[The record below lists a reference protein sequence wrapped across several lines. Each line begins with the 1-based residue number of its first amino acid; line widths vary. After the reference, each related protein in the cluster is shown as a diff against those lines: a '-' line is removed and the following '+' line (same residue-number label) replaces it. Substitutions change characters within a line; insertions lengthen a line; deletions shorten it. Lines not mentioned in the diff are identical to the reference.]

1 MSSNK
6 RITFNRVEVRLE
18 RKTINKISCKTVL
31 TETTMDNSED
41 FCVECSDDELKNST
55 EPWEPDPEEV
65 DRIYSMLAK
74 GEIPELKWKCPG
86 YRSPSPE
93 TTEEQ
98 KEENPETK
106 FVNALQSGLVC

>member
-1 MSSNK
+1 
-6 RITFNRVEVRLE
+6 
-18 RKTINKISCKTVL
+18 
-31 TETTMDNSED
+31 MDNSED
-41 FCVECSDDELKNST
+41 FCVECSDDELKNNT

-98 KEENPETK
+98 KEENTETK
-106 FVNALQSGLVC
+106 FVNALQSELIC